1 MFQEA
6 VWQHENF
13 SLKRHLGTCKGQSSI
28 PAEPIQAD
36 QLPAPAAA
44 RQGRKR
50 SGEVSQDGPDTSATK
65 PSKLVKREEKET
77 EAGEMK
83 MVDAINGGV
92 RGGVMDS
99 TETEV
104 MEEDSVDSLHLVDSS
119 DDD

>member
-1 MFQEA
+1 
-6 VWQHENF
+6 
-13 SLKRHLGTCKGQSSI
+13 
-28 PAEPIQAD
+28 
-36 QLPAPAAA
+36 
-44 RQGRKR
+44 
-50 SGEVSQDGPDTSATK
+50 
-65 PSKLVKREEKET
+65 
-77 EAGEMK
+77 MK